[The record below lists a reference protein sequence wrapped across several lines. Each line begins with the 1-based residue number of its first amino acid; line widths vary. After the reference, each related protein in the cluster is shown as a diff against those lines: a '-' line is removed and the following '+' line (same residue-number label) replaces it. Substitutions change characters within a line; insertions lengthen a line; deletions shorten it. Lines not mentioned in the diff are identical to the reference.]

1 MRDLV
6 ELTDQELTELTA
18 KQRLRLVSAGVILA
32 VCAALSLRS
41 IVALFVDPTVPG
53 LPGMSHPVG
62 QVAWAAGLLAMLFA
76 VTRLIRGV
84 LRRRLQ
90 WALGISLL
98 LHFLLC
104 LSVSTVAF
112 SGRDKQKADA
122 SGAELRR
129 DEWSLPD
136 YAMSEETDSEPAWT
150 QPTDTETPENNADAE
165 RMRAQI
171 VQPSKQ
177 DVAEPVRE
185 QELSEATTPERQ
197 EHVAMANEAATELD
211 RSEQLNELSPEP
223 LKSVEMPEI
232 ESQNN
237 SKAELELE
245 AAEMQRADQTLPQIE
260 RANERVNEHSAVE
273 QAVAMT
279 ESDLSAAVPEA
290 SRRDLSAELPEE
302 SEAQVSPRR
311 DPAVRPA
318 SAMAEVPERLP
329 NVETPSAPKA
339 TARERRV
346 ENARQQSQLAERR
359 ASSAMPRSQVADNR
373 PQKAAVPR
381 NEAADSTS
389 AARANLADGGSAAMG
404 RRSGAAPAA
413 ASDTVEEVSVA
424 QSAKRPSDL
433 TRTSTAS
440 SAASSRSRSETSL
453 PSERSERLSDQVA
466 ASNGSDAPTA
476 SRVSSTKRRS
486 TGEQRPVIGETGDRA
501 AGTPMNARSDRSGRS
516 SDGSSVTSGLSVD
529 VADAGDVPTTRSAG
543 RSRSSQA
550 SGEASRGTSANRSST
565 GSRDGTN
572 DGDADGDAASS
583 LISGPSVVGV
593 GRRSS
598 SLPTGRGTGSSGTS
612 TGAAATGSSASDG
625 DGDVISPVS
634 STTAG
639 GREGSMSGRD
649 ANARLDASDGFADG
663 GGSLSLD
670 RSGSGNGIDLSG
682 LPAGAAGAEQS
693 GELVMTGPQSSG
705 GGGAGSGSAPAAAS
719 GGQGNGRNGGG
730 SGTGKG
736 SAIAGLSGP
745 RGTGVGR
752 RSAGLP
758 GSSGPSGSGASDS
771 GAGGPGAIGS
781 GKFGGGGPQ
790 GSLVSAGSGDG
801 SAARAALIGSPR
813 RGAGADKPSVAS
825 NDPSMAA
832 LVKRSAGV
840 TGGSATAVMPERLSL
855 RTADGR
861 REAATS
867 LGGSKESEDAVER
880 GLEWLARN
888 QHPDGHWAIH
898 DFPGDDDRNV
908 GNFHSDTAATG
919 LAMLAF
925 LGAGYTHQSGKYQ
938 AVVQNGMQWLIA
950 RQKTDGDLFADTSQ
964 FVHFYSHGIAAIALC
979 EAYGMTKDASLKEP
993 SQRAIDFIVASQ
1005 HPEFG
1010 GWRYLPRFE
1019 SDTSVSGWQLM
1030 ALKSGEVA
1038 GLKVPAKSYAL
1049 VSGWLDSVERPGGQ
1063 FSYHPTRDAGLAM
1076 TAEGLL
1082 MRQYLG
1088 VKRDDAKLA
1097 AGATLLRTRLPDFG
1111 ERDAY
1116 YWYYATQVMFHMQ
1129 GDYWKD
1135 WNNAMRDT
1143 LVNSQ
1148 EMGGN
1153 DRGSWDPSKPVPE
1166 KWASAG
1172 GRHYLTCLN
1181 LLMLEVYYRHLP
1193 LYEELAK

>member
-1 MRDLV
+1 LRDLV

-104 LSVSTVAF
+104 LSVSTVDF

-136 YAMSEETDSEPAWT
+136 YAMSEETDSEPAWM
-150 QPTDTETPENNADAE
+150 QPTDTETTENNNDAE

-171 VQPSKQ
+171 VQPAKQ

-185 QELSEATTPERQ
+185 QEPSEAMTPERQ

-211 RSEQLNELSPEP
+211 RSEQLTELSPEP

-232 ESQNN
+232 RSPNN
-237 SKAELELE
+237 SKAEPELD
-245 AAEMQRADQTLPQIE
+245 AAEMQRADQALPQIE
-260 RANERVNEHSAVE
+260 RTNERSTVE
-273 QAVAMT
+273 QAVAMS

-302 SEAQVSPRR
+302 SEAEVSPRR

-318 SAMAEVPERLP
+318 SAIAEMRERLP
-329 NVETPSAPKA
+329 NVETPSAPRA
-339 TARERRV
+339 TARESRI

-381 NEAADSTS
+381 NEAAESTN

-413 ASDTVEEVSVA
+413 AGDTVEEVSVA

-440 SAASSRSRSETSL
+440 SAAASRSRSESSL
-453 PSERSERLSDQVA
+453 PSERNDRLSDQVA
-466 ASNGSDAPTA
+466 ASNGSNAPTA
-476 SRVSSTKRRS
+476 ARVSSTNRRS
-486 TGEQRPVIGETGDRA
+486 TGDQRPVLGDTGDRA

-529 VADAGDVPTTRSAG
+529 VADASDVPTTRSAG

-550 SGEASRGTSANRSST
+550 SGEASRGTSANGSST

-583 LISGPSVVGV
+583 LISGPAVAGV

-612 TGAAATGSSASDG
+612 TGAAAMGASENDG

-634 STTAG
+634 STIAG

-649 ANARLDASDGFADG
+649 ANARLGTSDGFADG
-663 GGSLSLD
+663 GGLLTLD

-682 LPAGAAGAEQS
+682 LSAGTSGAEQS

-705 GGGAGSGSAPAAAS
+705 GGGAESGSTPDDAS
-719 GGQGNGRNGGG
+719 GGQRRGG
-730 SGTGKG
+730 SGGSGGSGATKG
-736 SAIAGLSGP
+736 SAITGLSGP

-752 RSAGLP
+752 RLAGLP
-758 GSSGPSGSGASDS
+758 GSSGPSGLGAGGS
-771 GAGGPGAIGS
+771 GAGGLGAIGS
-781 GKFGGGGPQ
+781 GKSGGGGPQ
-790 GSLVSAGSGDG
+790 GSLVSAGSGDV
-801 SAARAALIGSPR
+801 STARAALIGSPR

-825 NDPSMAA
+825 NDPSITG

-840 TGGSATAVMPERLSL
+840 TGGSATAAMPERLSL

-880 GLEWLARN
+880 GLEWLATN

-908 GNFHSDTAATG
+908 GNFQSDTAATG

-950 RQKTDGDLFADTSQ
+950 RQKPDGDLFADTSQ

-993 SQRAIDFIVASQ
+993 SQQAIDFIVASQ

-1088 VKRDDAKLA
+1088 AKRDDAKLA
-1097 AGATLLRTRLPDFG
+1097 AGATFLRTRLPDFG

-1148 EMGGN
+1148 ELTGN

>member
-104 LSVSTVAF
+104 LSVSTVDF

-136 YAMSEETDSEPAWT
+136 YAMSEETDSEPAWM

-185 QELSEATTPERQ
+185 QEPSEATTPERQ

-211 RSEQLNELSPEP
+211 RSEQLTELSPEP

-237 SKAELELE
+237 SKAEPELE

-260 RANERVNEHSAVE
+260 RANERTNERSTVE
-273 QAVAMT
+273 QAVALT

-290 SRRDLSAELPEE
+290 SRRDLSAVLPEE
-302 SEAQVSPRR
+302 SEAQASPRR

-318 SAMAEVPERLP
+318 SAMVEVPERLP

-339 TARERRV
+339 AARERRV

-359 ASSAMPRSQVADNR
+359 ASSAMPRSQIADNR

-381 NEAADSTS
+381 NEAAESTS

-424 QSAKRPSDL
+424 QSAKRPRDL
-433 TRTSTAS
+433 TRTSTTS
-440 SAASSRSRSETSL
+440 SAAASRSRSETSL

-476 SRVSSTKRRS
+476 SRVSSANRRS
-486 TGEQRPVIGETGDRA
+486 TGDQRPVIGDTGDRS

-516 SDGSSVTSGLSVD
+516 NDGSSVTSGLSVD

-543 RSRSSQA
+543 RS
-550 SGEASRGTSANRSST
+550 SGGRPSGGTTQGA
-565 GSRDGTN
+565 N

-583 LISGPSVVGV
+583 LISGPAVAGV

-612 TGAAATGSSASDG
+612 TGAAATGSSESDG

-634 STTAG
+634 STIAG

-649 ANARLDASDGFADG
+649 ANARLGASDGFADG

-682 LPAGAAGAEQS
+682 LPAGASGAEQS

-705 GGGAGSGSAPAAAS
+705 GGGTGSGSAPDAAS
-719 GGQGNGRNGGG
+719 GGQGRGG
-730 SGTGKG
+730 SGGNGAAKG

-758 GSSGPSGSGASDS
+758 GSSGPSGSGADGS
-771 GAGGPGAIGS
+771 GAGGSAATGS
-781 GKFGGGGPQ
+781 GKSGGGGPQ

-825 NDPSMAA
+825 NDPSITG

-840 TGGSATAVMPERLSL
+840 TGGSATAAMPERLSL

-908 GNFHSDTAATG
+908 GNFQSDTAATG

-950 RQKTDGDLFADTSQ
+950 RQKPDGDLFADTSQ

-979 EAYGMTKDASLKEP
+979 EAYGMTKDATLKEP

-1088 VKRDDAKLA
+1088 AKRDDAKLA
-1097 AGATLLRTRLPDFG
+1097 AGATFLRTRLPDFG